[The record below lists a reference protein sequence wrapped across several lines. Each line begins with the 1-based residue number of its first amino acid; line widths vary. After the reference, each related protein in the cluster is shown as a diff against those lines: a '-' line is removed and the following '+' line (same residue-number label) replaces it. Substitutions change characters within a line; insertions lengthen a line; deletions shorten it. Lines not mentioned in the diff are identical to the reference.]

1 MDDPDGQ
8 GPGAVGPIRD
18 EVERDVRGL
27 FAALGASAFRARR
40 WCCRHS
46 VRSATGSRRGRG
58 PHRWESRPV
67 PLPGH
72 LAHTARVDA
81 AAVPKCSQSRRL
93 GLDSRRTQGASVSGS
108 QRIRA
113 EHTSRT
119 ESNGRTRQPFP
130 PIIKVSIFA
139 KSLMLIDQL
148 FNQARLIS
156 IVARVLLV
164 RITHAQ
170 PPSQREA
177 PVSFP
182 SINLS
187 LFIYIASNPDRTS
200 TIQPPTPS
208 LSHSG

>member
-1 MDDPDGQ
+1 MLQTLRQISNGFEAGA
-8 GPGAVGPIRD
+8 GPTPVGI
-18 EVERDVRGL
+18 
-27 FAALGASAFRARR
+27 S
-40 WCCRHS
+40 
-46 VRSATGSRRGRG
+46 
-58 PHRWESRPV
+58 SRPLTRT
-67 PLPGH
+67 PCSYCAG
-72 LAHTARVDA
+72 RR